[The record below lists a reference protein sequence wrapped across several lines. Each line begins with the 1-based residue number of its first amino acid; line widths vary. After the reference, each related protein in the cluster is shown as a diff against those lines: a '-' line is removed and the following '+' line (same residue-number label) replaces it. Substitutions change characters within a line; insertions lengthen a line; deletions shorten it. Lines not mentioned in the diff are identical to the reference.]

1 MTEPTVL
8 VIGFDPNRLPVPDKD
23 AIATGCMEQMWNE
36 GPGKDFARHGH
47 YLNMTNPQYT
57 KVAIGFYTTREGKV
71 WSVQNF
77 K

>member
-1 MTEPTVL
+1 
-8 VIGFDPNRLPVPDKD
+8 
-23 AIATGCMEQMWNE
+23 MEQMWNE